1 MDEKVE
7 QLIRYITSNVSG
19 SSIFLAPVVEYTVE
33 ATGLMDK
40 ISELWNIPKEEIG
53 DIIDKVQE
61 EKKDQKRLRDEEW
74 DKVI

>member
-1 MDEKVE
+1 MDEKVK
-7 QLIRYITSNVSG
+7 QLIIYIASNVSG

-53 DIIDKVQE
+53 DIVDKVQE
-61 EKKDQKRLRDEEW
+61 EKYDELEE
-74 DKVI
+74 

>member
-7 QLIRYITSNVSG
+7 QLIIYVASNVSG

-53 DIIDKVQE
+53 DIVDKVQE
-61 EKKDQKRLRDEEW
+61 EKYDELEE
-74 DKVI
+74 

>member
-7 QLIRYITSNVSG
+7 QLIIYVASNVSG

-33 ATGLMDK
+33 AIGLMDK

-53 DIIDKVQE
+53 DIVDKVQE
-61 EKKDQKRLRDEEW
+61 EKYDELEE
-74 DKVI
+74 